1 MLDPTD
7 TIAAVATAPGGG
19 VGIVR
24 LSGPASWA
32 IALDHLLPRPR
43 RVEVRRV
50 YHGWWTD
57 ARGDRVDEALV
68 TFFRGPKSYTGED
81 VVEVSVHGGA
91 LTLRRTVEVCWAA
104 GARAAQPGEFTR
116 RAFESGRLDLT
127 QAEAVADLVAARS
140 DRALAQA
147 RLLLAGAL
155 GDAAQDARRRTL
167 ALLAQVEAAIDFVEE
182 DLDVLDA
189 PRLGEQATALAQE
202 LAALAATSRRGRL
215 LREGARLS
223 LAGPPNAG
231 KSSLFNALC
240 GHDRA
245 IVTPHAGTTRDVLE
259 ETIDVRGVPAVLA
272 DTAGL
277 RDTADPVES
286 VGVDRARRHVEAS
299 DLVIYLHDGATEPG
313 ESSAL
318 AFETPPGVP
327 VVEVTSKVDLPH
339 AHVRPG
345 TLGVSVVTGEGLDE
359 LLDRVARDLGV
370 LDGDSGLVV
379 TRERH
384 RAALDEAARALHA
397 AAEGLSHQAPL
408 ELVALDLR
416 ESLEALGT
424 LVGETTPEDV
434 LGEIFSTFCVGK

>member
-1 MLDPTD
+1 MSRP
-7 TIAAVATAPGGG
+7 AAS
-19 VGIVR
+19 
-24 LSGPASWA
+24 L
-32 IALDHLLPRPR
+32 LLLPFLAAPVAGQAGTAARAGTLGLDDPPFPLPLSRPA
-43 RVEVRRV
+43 VS
-50 YHGWWTD
+50 GD
-57 ARGDRVDEALV
+57 ADHAVVAVNSRGDVCVAW
-68 TFFRGPKSYTGED
+68 
-81 VVEVSVHGGA
+81 H
-91 LTLRRTVEVCWAA
+91 TV
-104 GARAAQPGEFTR
+104 
-116 RAFESGRLDLT
+116 RLDL
-127 QAEAVADLVAARS
+127 
-140 DRALAQA
+140 
-147 RLLLAGAL
+147 G
-155 GDAAQDARRRTL
+155 GNP
-167 ALLAQVEAAIDFVEE
+167 AQVEAAIDFVEE